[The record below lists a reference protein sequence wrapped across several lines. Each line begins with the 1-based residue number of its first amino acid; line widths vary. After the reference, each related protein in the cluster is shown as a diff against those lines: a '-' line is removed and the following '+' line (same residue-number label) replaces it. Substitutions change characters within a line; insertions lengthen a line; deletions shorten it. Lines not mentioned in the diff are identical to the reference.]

1 MNNAENQAKNL
12 KIYIEKI
19 ANKILANKVVSGVT
33 TGVVKAVDNSE
44 HIYTI
49 GLSGS
54 NEEVVATSIDK
65 SQTYAIDNSVYLVY
79 YTNDTDPVYLIYDT
93 VKNAY
98 QTYFN
103 LTPDE
108 RFLNSDNGE
117 FILVSD
123 SQRTLDYIFGR
134 NTEDIDETVYI
145 QKIKNSGCFKIEA
158 NFSSTSN
165 FNYGLKLAY
174 YRNDPD
180 LEENKGIEPFK
191 TEYFDTQYFLGQP
204 GNLSSKVVQSRV
216 ITLLEEERE
225 KLNFIKITNFGDA
238 SFSNLK
244 IICGMLL
251 NIESVFTTTLI
262 VENNKNYFSPDEY
275 EDSVTLIAEV
285 TQDNNKIISNSLSY
299 YWLLKDD
306 NFIDTTDSQ
315 YLDLSGAG
323 KGWRCIN
330 KSDLRYIPELN
341 SNNELIEVRIWQK
354 SKSKIT
360 ISEKEIQ
367 DNELLFPNFYN
378 TVKCLVTYKDVVVSS
393 REVDIYNYYKETFS
407 ARLDASVNPAMIL
420 NKDDSFT
427 LSCTIVNENNK
438 INNNYSYTYSWYKK
452 TNTLES
458 EESGFMPAA
467 DLNITPKDKEGKYI
481 SNIQSLTVIDK
492 DEEVAL
498 GEAIYEMEDAH
509 EIIYCIVEITD
520 EDSNYISTETTN
532 ILEISSALKDEEIS
546 IASRKEFQ
554 YYISI
559 NNMNVSFAQSTSND
573 ENIWNG
579 EWDIFDNDIENPE
592 WKELILED
600 SQGNII
606 SEYEAYKKITGD
618 SYEIFKQDIEDPN
631 SNNVYYIY
639 YTEKTIWEQSTDE
652 QNITTIREEN
662 WHHPIL
668 ARAVVFKGSDTWE
681 NLKTNQA
688 IEQINIF
695 NQLTNYGKEQGIF
708 YSDENYIVT
717 KDTVKNGDK
726 VYYIKEIYPNGEV
739 KYNEFKEEAFK
750 EGISYYEKTPTDQK
764 LYINAN
770 YINTGAL
777 RVGNGSTEK
786 FYASVESENVKIGGF
801 NVDTNSLSA
810 GSDNEIVYLGTDG
823 IKVGNVFSVSDK
835 GVVISNHDMEEI
847 ISEVIEFSERKMNAV
862 YSSSEKKPNIKP
874 YYRINKETEQI
885 ETNIGEDSDSGE
897 LWYEEYNE
905 NKSIWMCQKYDIS
918 LLDSD
923 IPWED
928 IIQIV
933 ALQPYTISVD
943 NDFIAVPAKA
953 DGELIDSNWETNAII
968 QVFRGINQIEF
979 SKDNLEVTSKNIDA
993 TIVKISRNFK
1003 ADLQESGVHIKRRIF
1018 IDQNAENEKLYDE
1031 SDHYDNIKWGKDEDG
1046 RLFWQDIY
1054 IESDGT
1060 ESSQTW
1066 YYIRTTEEGYDEWE
1080 RYEADSSQTV
1090 IAQTTPLTE
1099 FQAELLISNFVNDED
1114 NAKVTVEY
1122 KQDNI
1127 SKASAA
1133 IEIIKQKEGADG
1145 DPATFEYALVNTN
1158 VIKRISTEEVNKFTF
1173 EPSIL
1178 NITMYKKEG
1187 SNAPIKAS
1195 DLTYYLTCDDLPSSA
1210 VSTSKGY
1217 EFNITIP
1224 NGYNKNSIQA
1234 DIYIKDNNNSK
1245 IIIDKVTV
1253 NIVED
1258 GAQGER
1264 GVSVGGLKEYYAW
1277 HNSETTPP
1285 DLDSNK
1291 WAENEVPENTN
1302 NDKFLWNYEI
1312 SYDTDEQVIPGTQ
1325 TTPIVVYRR
1334 SDDGDPGDSFA
1345 GVKNLYAYAPSG
1357 EWNNTWEE
1365 NHNNSAGSG
1374 DYSTNPSTKNI
1385 IINWTEKVLTTTSDK
1400 PFVWNKEQIGIKK
1413 ANTDEITYLNEYTT
1427 KQVQEHPK
1435 VLCIIYH
1442 LGENDGTAPSVPA
1455 NGQIREGWTLIP
1467 HNNSK
1472 WMSQKTDYSA
1482 TSSYVAWGTP
1492 IRFGKDGDIGP
1503 SGRNPLSTKTYY
1515 CLSASNTGNG
1525 PGIGSLSNINSY
1537 NWEFDANGKITDCTL
1552 IDPTLNKWDRFQWG
1566 SEEYI
1571 FSNWSGRQADVGN
1584 ISSGNLSNPG
1594 AVTYIWKR
1602 SVTAYDNKTIEVQT
1616 VSVLVPELE
1625 AVEKAAAYQIK
1636 DNIWVNYFADPNN
1649 QLYPNLSIGTRYQ
1662 LKDSITGNLET
1673 AFIND
1678 QIDDDPNLFFPGAT
1692 ETKGIGEGDI
1702 GRWCRLY
1709 NRTVIS
1715 GGAIVTGSITADK
1728 IKVNDLIS
1736 LQATIGGWEIKEGSL
1751 CSGSSDTYVSLNSSS
1766 DNGYAFWAGAEDP
1779 SEANYSVS
1787 KNGYLTVKY
1796 EDGFVGISPLQKG
1809 IIATEDSYAQM
1820 TLNAKNLIF
1829 SWNES
1834 NKLIGTI
1841 ELSPELIEGSSIEH
1855 FATEK
1860 ALAIKTVKT
1869 VSGRPRDGRGVL
1881 IGNWEIGTAGA
1892 LSWPKYNSE
1901 DYMAGQY
1908 YSHPIPGIWHI
1919 EIDTGT
1925 EGLGDNI
1932 GIIIGRD
1939 KIVVQAGESFATLPG
1954 KGHGFLYL
1962 YGGCANLLA
1971 KDKKGGTE
1979 WWEFGSGFVGSRIGN
1994 DDDYNENVGQGPYY
2008 YVSIDYLI
2016 NDTKPR
2022 GLDILLFGI

>member
-33 TGVVKAVDNSE
+33 TGVIKAVDNNE

-49 GLSGS
+49 SLSNS
-54 NEEVVATSIDK
+54 NEEIVATPIDK
-65 SQTYAIDNSVYLVY
+65 NQTYAIDNSVYLVY
-79 YTNDTDPVYLIYDT
+79 YTDSTDPVYLIYDT
-93 VKNAY
+93 VKNVY

-108 RFLNSDNGE
+108 RFLNNDNSELILISDT
-117 FILVSD
+117 
-123 SQRTLDYIFGR
+123 QKTLDYTFGK

-165 FNYGLKLAY
+165 LNYGLELAY

-204 GNLSSKVVQSRV
+204 GNLSNKVVQSRV
-216 ITLLEEERE
+216 ITLLEEEKE
-225 KLNFIKITNFGDA
+225 KLNFIKITSFGDA

-244 IICGMLL
+244 IICGILL

-285 TQDNNKIISNSLSY
+285 TQDKNKIISDSLSY

-315 YLDLSGAG
+315 YLDISGAG

-330 KSDLRYIPELN
+330 KSDLRYIPELD

-354 SKSKIT
+354 SKSRIT

-378 TVKCLVTYKDVVVSS
+378 TIKCLVTYKDVVVSS

-407 ARLDASVNPAMIL
+407 ARLNASVNPAIIL
-420 NKDDSFT
+420 DKDDSFT
-427 LSCTIVNENNK
+427 LSCTVVNENNK
-438 INNNYSYTYSWYKK
+438 INNNYNYTYSWYKK
-452 TNTLES
+452 VNILKS
-458 EESGFMPAA
+458 EESGSIPAA
-467 DLNITPKDKEGKYI
+467 DLNITPKDKEGQYI

-498 GEAIYEMEDAH
+498 GEAIYEMEDVH

-520 EDSNYISTETTN
+520 KDSKYISTETTN
-532 ILEISSALKDEEIS
+532 ILEISSALKDEKIS
-546 IASRKEFQ
+546 ITSRKEFQ

-559 NNMNVSFAQSTSND
+559 NNMSVSFVQSTSNN

-579 EWDIFDNDIENPE
+579 GWDIFDNNIENPE

-600 SQGNII
+600 QQGNII

-652 QNITTIREEN
+652 QNITTIKEEN
-662 WHHPIL
+662 WHRPIL
-668 ARAVVFKGSDTWE
+668 ARAVIFKGNDIWE

-708 YSDENYIVT
+708 YSDENYIIT
-717 KDTVKNGDK
+717 KDSVKNNNK
-726 VYYIKEIYPNGEV
+726 VYYIKEIDLNGEV
-739 KYNEFKEEAFK
+739 KYIEFKGDAFN
-750 EGISYYEKTPTDQK
+750 EGVNYYEKTLTDQK
-764 LYINAN
+764 LYINAD

-810 GSDNEIVYLGTDG
+810 GSNDNEIVYLGTDG

-835 GVVISNHDMEEI
+835 GVVISDHNMEEI
-847 ISEVIEFSERKMNAV
+847 ISDVVVFSKRKMNAV

-885 ETNIGEDSDSGE
+885 ETNIGKNSDSGE

-918 LLDSD
+918 FLDSD

-943 NDFIAVPAKA
+943 NDFIAVPATA
-953 DGELIDSNWETNAII
+953 NGELIDSNWETNAII
-968 QVFRGINQIEF
+968 QVFRGIDQIEF
-979 SKDNLEVTSKNIDA
+979 SEDNLEITSKNIDA
-993 TIVKISRNFK
+993 DVQISRNFK
-1003 ADLQESGVHIKRRIF
+1003 ADLQESDIYALNFIF
-1018 IDQNAENEKLYDE
+1018 IDETTGNKSLY
-1031 SDHYDNIKWGKDEDG
+1031 SSTKQYDNIKWGKDEDG
-1046 RLFWQDIY
+1046 RLFWQDTF
-1054 IESDGT
+1054 IEQNGT

-1066 YYIRTTEEGYDEWE
+1066 YYIGTTEDGYDEWE
-1080 RYEADSSQTV
+1080 RYEADHSQTV
-1090 IAQTTPLTE
+1090 VVQTNSLTE
-1099 FQAELLISNFVNDED
+1099 YRAELLISNFVNDAD

-1127 SKASAA
+1127 SKASTT
-1133 IEIIKQKEGADG
+1133 IEIIKQKGGADG
-1145 DPATFEYALVNTN
+1145 EPATFEYALVNTN
-1158 VIKRISTEEVNKFTF
+1158 VIKRIPTEKANEFTF

-1178 NITMYKKEG
+1178 NIIMYKKEG
-1187 SNAPIKAS
+1187 SNAPIEAS
-1195 DLTYYLTCDDLPSSA
+1195 DIKYYLTCDLSSSETITA
-1210 VSTSKGY
+1210 SGY
-1217 EFNITIP
+1217 NFNITIP
-1224 NGYNKNSIQA
+1224 ENYNKNSVQA
-1234 DIYIKDNNNSK
+1234 KIYIKDSK
-1245 IIIDKVTV
+1245 DSEIIIDKVTV

-1258 GAQGER
+1258 GEQGEQ
-1264 GVSVGGLKEYYAW
+1264 GISVGSLKEYYAW
-1277 HNSETTPP
+1277 HDN
-1285 DLDSNK
+1285 
-1291 WAENEVPENTN
+1291 ENTAPTVWTQDKVPGN
-1302 NDKFLWNYEI
+1302 EKNYKFLWNYEI
-1312 SYDTDEQVIPGTQ
+1312 SYDTNGNEITGTK

-1334 SDDGDPGDSFA
+1334 SDDGNNGDSFA
-1345 GVKNLYAYAPSG
+1345 GVKNWYAYAPSG
-1357 EWNNTWEE
+1357 EWNNNWKE
-1365 NHNNSAGSG
+1365 NYISNGGG
-1374 DYSTNPSTKNI
+1374 DYSNSSTNNI
-1385 IINWTEKVLTTTSDK
+1385 TINWTDKVLTTTSNK

-1413 ANTDEITYLNEYTT
+1413 GTTENIEYLEEYTT

-1442 LGENDGTAPSVPA
+1442 PGSDNETAPSVPGA
-1455 NGQIREGWTLIP
+1455 GKIEGGWTSSS
-1467 HNNSK
+1467 NNYSK
-1472 WMSQKTDYSA
+1472 WMSQKIDYSE
-1482 TSSYVAWGTP
+1482 TSAAVAWGVP
-1492 IRFGKDGDIGP
+1492 IRFGKDGATGP

-1515 CLSASNTGNG
+1515 CLSTSNTES
-1525 PGIGSLSNINSY
+1525 PDISRLSDINNY
-1537 NWEFDANGKITDCTL
+1537 NWEFNANEKATNCTL
-1552 IDPTLNKWDRFQWG
+1552 IDPIL
-1566 SEEYI
+1566 SEWANFPWASEKYI
-1571 FSNWSGRQADVGN
+1571 FSNWSGREVDVGN
-1584 ISSGNLSNPG
+1584 ISSRNSDPGN
-1594 AVTYIWKR
+1594 VTYIWKR
-1602 SVTAYDNKTIEVQT
+1602 SVTAYDNKTIEVQI
-1616 VSVLVPELE
+1616 VSMLVSELE

-1636 DNIWVNYFADPNN
+1636 DNIWVDHFADPNN
-1649 QLYPNLSIGTRYQ
+1649 QFYPSLLTDEKYELEN
-1662 LKDSITGNLET
+1662 SITGNLAE
-1673 AFIND
+1673 AFFND
-1678 QIDDDPNLFFPGAT
+1678 RIDGDPNLFFPGAT
-1692 ETKGIGEGDI
+1692 ADKGIGEGDI

-1736 LQATIGGWEIKEGSL
+1736 LQATIGGWNISQNSFW
-1751 CSGSSDTYVSLNSSS
+1751 SGSSNTYVSLNSSS
-1766 DNGYAFWAGAEDP
+1766 NNNYAFWAGDENPENATF
-1779 SEANYSVS
+1779 SVT
-1787 KNGYLTVKY
+1787 KEGVILAQEGKVGNWALGDITHYTVNS
-1796 EDGFVGISPLQKG
+1796 FL
-1809 IIATEDSYAQM
+1809 ATESFSSQNTYGALYSKDNFTQ
-1820 TLNAKNLIF
+1820 LIF
-1829 SWNES
+1829 SPTRLVFNASTNGTSWFGHSFSWRTLTDSWANLLDFQTGYCEFNADAVTKDAWVWQQIYNSNLSNRKFIILTTVMFLNETDIES
-1834 NKLIGTI
+1834 ATI
-1841 ELSPELIEGSSIEH
+1841 NTCFRREGSSTYEYFIGLRRSSKNS
-1855 FATEK
+1855 TSVYWV
-1860 ALAIKTVKT
+1860 AI
-1869 VSGRPRDGRGVL
+1869 PEEY
-1881 IGNWEIGTAGA
+1881 W
-1892 LSWPKYNSE
+1892 Y
-1901 DYMAGQY
+1901 
-1908 YSHPIPGIWHI
+1908 
-1919 EIDTGT
+1919 
-1925 EGLGDNI
+1925 
-1932 GIIIGRD
+1932 
-1939 KIVVQAGESFATLPG
+1939 F
-1954 KGHGFLYL
+1954 
-1962 YGGCANLLA
+1962 
-1971 KDKKGGTE
+1971 
-1979 WWEFGSGFVGSRIGN
+1979 
-1994 DDDYNENVGQGPYY
+1994 
-2008 YVSIDYLI
+2008 
-2016 NDTKPR
+2016 
-2022 GLDILLFGI
+2022 